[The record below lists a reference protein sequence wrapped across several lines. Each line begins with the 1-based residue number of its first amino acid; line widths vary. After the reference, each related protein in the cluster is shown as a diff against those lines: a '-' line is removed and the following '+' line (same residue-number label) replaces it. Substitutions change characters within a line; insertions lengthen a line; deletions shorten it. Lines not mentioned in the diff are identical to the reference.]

1 MDEKR
6 STVVIVGAGFAGI
19 NAAKVLRDAPVNVV
33 MMDRNNYHLFQPL
46 LYQVATAGLAP
57 SEIAYPVRAIF
68 RKQENFK
75 FRLDEV
81 IDIDL
86 DRKVVHASNGSLSYD
101 YLILAVGGESSHF
114 GLDSVARYGFDLKDL
129 EDALTLRNH
138 TLRTFELAAQETD
151 PHVLRALNTFVVVGG
166 GPTGVEFAGALSE
179 LLRLA
184 LSKDFPGKDFKDV
197 RVILLEARDRL
208 LAGFPESLARS
219 AATTLEE
226 KQVEVRF
233 GAEVIDFDGSQV
245 MLHGGEVI
253 PANTLIWA
261 AGVRSEGLM
270 DKLGLEQK
278 SQGRVVV
285 EDTLQVPG
293 HPEVFIAGDA
303 AYMQAGGEPLPMMA
317 PVAIQQGKIAAGN
330 IRHLI
335 NGRELEAFDY
345 HDPGS
350 LATIG
355 RNAAVAR
362 IGNYTFRGFP
372 AWLVWL
378 AVHLFWLIGF
388 RNRLLVL
395 INWAWDYFFF
405 ERAIRLI
412 TPEVKHDNG
421 FLPDTNL
428 PGKNDGAAED
438 SPEVVMEDSIVR

>member
-1 MDEKR
+1 MNEKR
-6 STVVIVGAGFAGI
+6 PTVLIVGAGFAGI

-57 SEIAYPVRAIF
+57 SEIAYPVRTIF
-68 RKQENFK
+68 RKQENFE

-81 IDIDL
+81 WNIDL
-86 DRKVVHASNGSLSYD
+86 ERKVVHASNGSISYD

-138 TLRTFELAAQETD
+138 TLRMFELAAQETN
-151 PHVLRALNTFVVVGG
+151 PCVLRALNTFVVVGG

-208 LAGFPESLARS
+208 LVGFPENLARS
-219 AATTLEE
+219 AATTLE
-226 KQVEVRF
+226 KKLVEVRF
-233 GAEVIDFDGSQV
+233 GSEVIDYDGRRV
-245 MLHGGEVI
+245 MLRGGEAI
-253 PANTLIWA
+253 PAYTLIWA

-293 HPEVFIAGDA
+293 YPEVFVTGDA
-303 AYMQAGGEPLPMMA
+303 AYLQADGEPLPMMA
-317 PVAIQQGKIAAGN
+317 PVAIQQGKTAAGN
-330 IRHLI
+330 IRRLI
-335 NGRELEAFDY
+335 DGRELEAFDY
-345 HDPGS
+345 RDPGS

-362 IGNYTFRGFP
+362 IGNFKFRGFP

-412 TPEVKHDNG
+412 TPEGRFNEKYR
-421 FLPDTNL
+421 PDIDL
-428 PGKNDGAAED
+428 AEESESVED
-438 SPEVVMEDSIVR
+438 SPEMELEDTVV